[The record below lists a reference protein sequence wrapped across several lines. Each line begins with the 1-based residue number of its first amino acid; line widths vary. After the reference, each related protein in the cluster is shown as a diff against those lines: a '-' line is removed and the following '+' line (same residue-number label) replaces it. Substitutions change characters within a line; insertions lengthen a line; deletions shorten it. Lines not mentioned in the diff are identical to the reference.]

1 MPKSN
6 SSVVCSGTRNS
17 SHRRFDNS
25 FPLILPFNIDLL
37 TANKTLNTVSDLPV
51 NLTFKTSCGSKKYE
65 LLAVTYGSGGLF
77 IAAIKMYKPIVK
89 YDGWY
94 LYDVIVEERK
104 QGTGLQ
110 LTVGVPT
117 PPTAYRMSYAIYL
130 KRDQND
136 LLQTDLYGIS
146 YMTVLW
152 THTMDV
158 KKNPKLTQNFLR
170 VEFY

>member
-1 MPKSN
+1 MKSYSIELGMLPRSQYVNTQMYFRNCAVQWFENNSVSKCMRKSN
-6 SSVVCSGTRNS
+6 SGVVCSGTRNS
-17 SHRRFDNS
+17 SHRRFDNG

-51 NLTFKTSCGSKKYE
+51 SLTFQTSCGSKKYE
-65 LLAVTYGSGGLF
+65 LLAVTYGSGGHF

-94 LYDVIVEERK
+94 LYDGIVEKRK

-117 PPTAYRMSYAIYL
+117 PPKAYRMSYAIYL
-130 KRDQND
+130 KRD
-136 LLQTDLYGIS
+136 
-146 YMTVLW
+146 
-152 THTMDV
+152 
-158 KKNPKLTQNFLR
+158 
-170 VEFY
+170 